1 MTQSNLLELAKQ
13 GDPTAIATMMNQ
25 QLQPRGITATTD
37 LLPGRCLQVVLESAQ
52 VLNRQALTTFVQ
64 KGLKNLGVQT
74 LDSVK
79 IIGRQ
84 IGASEPAWIQDIAIA
99 GVPIPGMTEPFPE
112 SVPSKMVTPPPP
124 PPNRGVTPIAP
135 VSSSDPS
142 IGNGIESSTEAAA
155 LHDFHDSRLAEPAH
169 DEGDLPNYSPIPGAY
184 RPLEADNALLLNDSD
199 FDLRGTHAL
208 DYPDQPLEESDY
220 DYGDDYDV
228 MPGGSHALHYPD
240 DPLDDPEDYGDNYD
254 EGFVVSPTYNT
265 APPTTQAGDSLS
277 LDDDYGDDY
286 DQGFTAASA
295 NAIQFDDLSEGQE
308 PESGGAV
315 VYPEARESAQPEEEY
330 SPIPWTALIVSLVA
344 TWIVGLVGY
353 AIWSGAASRT
363 ASQSTGDPSTAVS
376 PPASPTSQANVPSPP
391 PVAPASPTGQSPAAQ
406 PSPGVSANPALQF
419 SPSPQASPPPAASP
433 SPQAN
438 ASPAA
443 SPAQPSPQPTQA
455 SPPPQPRPAQ
465 AVAIAPPAPP
475 AITCRPVPFG
485 ANSGPV
491 ELSNLGFDT
500 SITDAD
506 GHYVVGCI
514 TNHSD
519 QPISKLTISF
529 QGRSTQ
535 NQAVS
540 QTGLTDL
547 TFTNLRPRQAVPFRS
562 LYTVNPEINTMT
574 ITNISWVP
582 AGSAQTRQ
590 VQVNFPLRR

>member
-25 QLQPRGITATTD
+25 QLQPKGITATTD

-52 VLNRQALTTFVQ
+52 ALNRQALTTFVE
-64 KGLKNLGVQT
+64 KGLKNLGVRT

-84 IGASEPAWIQDIAIA
+84 IGSSEPAWIQDI
-99 GVPIPGMTEPFPE
+99 GMAAVSPMSNTEPFPE
-112 SVPSKMVTPPPP
+112 AVPPRVVTPPPP
-124 PPNRGVTPIAP
+124 PPNRGSTPIVPLAGTDALISK
-135 VSSSDPS
+135 VEPS
-142 IGNGIESSTEAAA
+142 TDAAA
-155 LHDFHDSRLAEPAH
+155 LHDFHDSRFPNASPDNG
-169 DEGDLPNYSPIPGAY
+169 DELPNYSPIPGAY

-199 FDLRGTHAL
+199 LELRGTHAL
-208 DYPDQPLEESDY
+208 DYPDHPLEESDDY

-240 DPLDDPEDYGDNYD
+240 DPLDDPEDYGDDYD
-254 EGFVVSPTYNT
+254 EGFVVSPSFNT
-265 APPTTQAGDSLS
+265 SQTDDSLT
-277 LDDDYGDDY
+277 LDDY
-286 DQGFTAASA
+286 DDNYDTGVVVGSRVDDRQL
-295 NAIQFDDLSEGQE
+295 NDLSEGEE
-308 PESGGAV
+308 PEQS
-315 VYPEARESAQPEEEY
+315 SAYIPPTSRDVAPIEEEY

-353 AIWSGAASRT
+353 ALWSGAANRT
-363 ASQSTGDPSTAVS
+363 AQQPTPGVAPASA
-376 PPASPTSQANVPSPP
+376 PPASPTVQANVPASPGT
-391 PVAPASPTGQSPAAQ
+391 PASPAASPPGSSPATS
-406 PSPGVSANPALQF
+406 PSPVASANPALQF
-419 SPSPQASPPPAASP
+419 TPTQASPTTPASPSPQAS
-433 SPQAN
+433 

-443 SPAQPSPQPTQA
+443 SPSALPSPTTGATSQATQA
-455 SPPPQPRPAQ
+455 NLSA
-465 AVAIAPPAPP
+465 APAPP
-475 AITCRPVPFG
+475 AIACRPVPFG

-500 SITDAD
+500 SIADAD

-519 QPISKLTISF
+519 QAIAKLTISF

-540 QTGLTDL
+540 QTGSTDL
-547 TFTNLRPRQAVPFRS
+547 TFANLRPRQAVPFRS
-562 LYTVNPEINTMT
+562 LYTVNPEINAMT
-574 ITNISWVP
+574 ITSISWIS
-582 AGSAQTRQ
+582 AGSAQPRQ